1 MRSSTRPARILR
13 NRLGAVGVVAIV
25 LSGVAQVTRHL
36 PRTASRGEAA
46 ASAPAR
52 NPPACGSSSPPP
64 ANPSGHSVK
73 LSWNASVPKSSAKTD
88 SIQGYYIYRSLTSNK
103 YNDSNRINLQPLVGT
118 SCVDTTVS
126 PQVKYFYVVK
136 AVAGS
141 GLMSA
146 ASNEAT
152 AAIPPP

>member
-13 NRLGAVGVVAIV
+13 NRLGAVGVVAIA
-25 LSGVAQVTRHL
+25 LSGAAQVAGHL
-36 PRTASRGEAA
+36 PRAEAA
-46 ASAPAR
+46 ASAPAH
-52 NPPACGSSSPPP
+52 NPPACGSIPPPP

-73 LSWNASVPKSSAKTD
+73 LSWNASVPKSGAKVD
-88 SIQGYYIYRSLTSNK
+88 SIQGYYIYRSSTSNK
-103 YNDSNRINLQPLVGT
+103 YNDSNRINLRPLVGT
-118 SCVDTTVS
+118 SCVDTTAS

-141 GLMSA
+141 GLMSP

-152 AAIPPP
+152 VTIPPP